1 MIYTSVFTCICRHF
15 GAMPLSQVERGWLHL
30 AACLSVRHVSSHLGR
45 LAGEGVPGL
54 PPEVPNNPGLA
65 WFVMLYNRVYLLKKE
80 NKELQAVSESFGRA
94 LLPIRDCVVLATV
107 AEADS
112 FQNRDVFTE
121 RLAFALGHNGETG
134 RMLGELLNA
143 YRQLFNEV
151 PGRFDSNTTK
161 FNRRRSRK
169 GRAAV
174 APASAARPS
183 SAEPAYIYLSFG

>member
-1 MIYTSVFTCICRHF
+1 
-15 GAMPLSQVERGWLHL
+15 MPLSQVERGWLDSL
-30 AACLSVRHVSSHLGR
+30 KGASVRHVCSHLGR
-45 LAGEGVPGL
+45 LAGEGWPGL

-65 WFVMLYNRVYLLKKE
+65 WFVMLYSRVYVLKKE
-80 NKELQAVSESFGRA
+80 NKELQEVSVSFGRA

-121 RLAFALGHNGETG
+121 RLAFALGNNGETG

-183 SAEPAYIYLSFG
+183 SADPAYIYPSFG

>member
-1 MIYTSVFTCICRHF
+1 
-15 GAMPLSQVERGWLHL
+15 MPLSQVERGLL
-30 AACLSVRHVSSHLGR
+30 ASLKEASVRHVCSQLGR
-45 LAGEGVPGL
+45 LAGEDWPGL
-54 PPEVPNNPGLA
+54 PLEVPNNPGLA
-65 WFVMLYNRVYLLKKE
+65 WFVMLYIMVYTLKKAH
-80 NKELQAVSESFGRA
+80 KELKAVSASFGQA

-121 RLAFALGHNGETG
+121 RLAFALGNNGETG
-134 RMLGELLNA
+134 RMLGELLNT
-143 YRQLFNEV
+143 YRRLFNEV

-183 SAEPAYIYLSFG
+183 SSADPAYIYPSFG